1 MIPIGF
7 VLCWVVFCTQ
17 LFLGYYITEGCINGR
32 FPRRDVQL
40 LPFVMFTICG
50 VVAYTLSTALL
61 FAPEVLQFRT
71 EMGIYV
77 ACLGQLIGIVGAAV
91 IHRGRLIEL
100 AQQARSQT
108 ATQQGSDLSFG

>member
-40 LPFVMFTICG
+40 LPFVMLTISG
-50 VVAYTLSTALL
+50 VVAYTLRTALV
-61 FAPEVLQFRT
+61 FAPEVFQSRT
-71 EMGIYV
+71 EVGLYV
-77 ACLGQLIGIVGAAV
+77 ACLGQLLGIFGAAV

-100 AQQARSQT
+100 AQRAREE
-108 ATQQGSDLSFG
+108 AEEQGESDLSFG